1 MTIARLVPL
10 VILAAFGFYLTQAVK
25 LPLGTVAKPGAGFY
39 PVAVAVFACVVALVA
54 GARVFLSPPAVR
66 PEAPSGGTTDPARR
80 RRVAGAVG
88 ALAAFCLTLPWIGY
102 PIAAFGFVSVVL
114 WGLGGR
120 WQAALLTGALGSA
133 GSYYLFGVL
142 LDVPLPRGPW

>member
-1 MTIARLVPL
+1 MVARLVPL
-10 VILAAFGFYLTQAVK
+10 VILVASGFYLTQAMK
-25 LPLGTVAKPGAGFY
+25 LPLGTAAKPGAGFY

-54 GARVFLSPPAVR
+54 GARVFLSPQPVR
-66 PEAPSGGTTDPARR
+66 PEAPSGATDPARR

-120 WQAALLTGALGSA
+120 WQAALLTAALGSA

>member
-1 MTIARLVPL
+1 MVARLVPL
-10 VILAAFGFYLTQAVK
+10 VILVVSGFYLTQAMK
-25 LPLGTVAKPGAGFY
+25 LPIGTAAKPGAGFY

-54 GARVFLSPPAVR
+54 SARAFRSPPVVR
-66 PEAPSGGTTDPARR
+66 AEAPSGAADPVRR
-80 RRVAGAVG
+80 RRVAGAVVS
-88 ALAAFCLTLPWIGY
+88 LAAFCLTLPWIGY

-133 GSYYLFGVL
+133 GSYYLFAVL
-142 LDVPLPRGPW
+142 LGVPLPLWPW

>member
-1 MTIARLVPL
+1 MVGRLVPL
-10 VILAAFGFYLTQAVK
+10 VILAAFGFYLTQALK

-39 PVAVAVFACVVALVA
+39 PVAVGVFACVVALVA
-54 GARVFLSPPAVR
+54 GARAFLSTPAVR
-66 PEAPSGGTTDPARR
+66 PEAASGATDPAQR

-120 WQAALLTGALGSA
+120 WQVALLTGALGSA

>member
-1 MTIARLVPL
+1 
-10 VILAAFGFYLTQAVK
+10 
-25 LPLGTVAKPGAGFY
+25 
-39 PVAVAVFACVVALVA
+39 
-54 GARVFLSPPAVR
+54 
-66 PEAPSGGTTDPARR
+66 
-80 RRVAGAVG
+80 VG

-133 GSYYLFGVL
+133 GSYYLFAVL
-142 LDVPLPRGPW
+142 LGVPLPRWPW